1 MTLMNAPFRWTLSL
15 AAALGIVT
23 SAGAQEP
30 EPQTE
35 TETSTTTTTTT
46 TMNSEE
52 MAEPAGKHHHQGRI
66 GPQFAVSGN
75 VGFGLG
81 YVYTNGQSPT
91 GGLEDLKITQS
102 AKISFPIIAE
112 LGFRVTPRFY
122 LGAWGS
128 WEPVLNKRNALSCPE
143 GFSCHTFQWRVGP
156 ELRYHLRPDLGFDPW
171 IGLGLGLEVLK
182 SHVEGDTQVQVAP
195 GVSLPTHVDT
205 HVTDRGIT
213 IARVT
218 LGGDIRVTRALALGP
233 IISASVGQ
241 YTVRTGHQ
249 TLDITGV
256 GSRDQSL
263 SPVDDGFHA
272 LFTVGI
278 RLAFVPM

>member
-1 MTLMNAPFRWTLSL
+1 MTSMNAPFRWTLSL
-15 AAALGIVT
+15 AAALGIAT

-35 TETSTTTTTTT
+35 SETSTTTATT
-46 TMNSEE
+46 TMSSEE
-52 MAEPAGKHHHQGRI
+52 MQKSGGHHQEGRV

-81 YVYTNGQSPT
+81 YVYTNGQAPG

-102 AKISFPIIAE
+102 AKISFPLIAE

-122 LGAWGS
+122 LGVWGS
-128 WEPVLNKRNALSCPE
+128 WEPVLTKTNDLSCPE
-143 GFSCHTFQWRVGP
+143 GFSCDTFQWRVGP
-156 ELRYHLRPDLGFDPW
+156 EVRYHIRPGSGFDPW
-171 IGLGLGLEVLK
+171 IGLGVGLEILK

-195 GVSLPTHVDT
+195 GVFLPTHVDT
-205 HVTDRGIT
+205 HVTDRGPT
-213 IARVT
+213 IARLT
-218 LGGDIRVTRALALGP
+218 LGGDVRVARSLSVGP
-233 IISASVGQ
+233 IITASVGQ
-241 YTVRTGHQ
+241 YTVRTGTQ

-256 GSRDQSL
+256 GTRDQGL
-263 SPVDDGFHA
+263 TPVDDGFHA

-278 RLAFVPM
+278 RIAFLPL